1 MTNQGERI
9 NRRKLLVGVV
19 TSVKM
24 QKTITVDVET
34 KSKHPLY
41 KKLVIKHKK
50 YHAHDETEEA
60 KVGDKVEIIET
71 RPLSKTKCFRLNRII
86 EKAK

>member
-1 MTNQGERI
+1 MTNQNERI
-9 NRRKLLVGVV
+9 NRRKLLSGVV

-50 YHAHDETEEA
+50 YHAHDENEEA

>member
-1 MTNQGERI
+1 MTNQEQRI

-24 QKTITVDVET
+24 QKTITVNVET

-50 YHAHDETEEA
+50 YHAHDENSEA
-60 KVGDKVEIIET
+60 SLGDKVEIIET

>member
-1 MTNQGERI
+1 MDNQDIRV
-9 NRRKLLVGVV
+9 NRRKVLVGIV

-34 KSKHPLY
+34 KTKHPLY
-41 KKLVIKHKK
+41 KKLVIRHKK
-50 YHAHDETEEA
+50 YHAHDENQDA
-60 KVGDKVEIIET
+60 KLGDRVEIIET
-71 RPLSKTKCFRLNRII
+71 RPISKTKCFRLNTIV